1 MRDYLVACILGLGLV
16 SCGGGGNSSPDAR
29 PRADAAPPADGP
41 GADAGGC
48 VPTSPT
54 KTAVTCGSGAQ
65 SNIEHLV
72 VVVQENHSF
81 DNYFGKWC
89 TAATGSSPT
98 CTSGPSCCEA
108 APDVAPGASSS
119 SPIALDDTANGAF
132 DPNHTFDCNL
142 TQVNGGAMDG
152 FVEGGSGCADAKNF
166 AYADPSTGPAAPYVT
181 YAQSYALADQYFQPV
196 LGASSSN
203 DMYFAR
209 AHFVFKDNTVGT
221 NSIGGR
227 CGFGGP
233 AGTDYTDKTIADI
246 LNDCSVTWSWY
257 GGGYDNMVTAVNGS
271 SCPAAETG
279 CHVNFQAYPCIYD
292 PTDVPF
298 QYYPSLQDK
307 PANFKDITKFTAD
320 ITNGTLP
327 SVSFVK
333 AIGFRT
339 EHPGFQ
345 NTISEGATFVTGI
358 VDAVLNSNTYKDN
371 TLILLV
377 YDEGGGY
384 FDHVAPPP
392 TSAVDCQPYGVR
404 TIFMALGPMA
414 KSNYISH
421 VTMEHSSIVKF
432 IEWNWLSGET
442 GQLGTRDTE
451 VNNIGDMIDSTAA
464 GATVPAN

>member
-1 MRDYLVACILGLGLV
+1 M
-16 SCGGGGNSSPDAR
+16 PAR
-29 PRADAAPPADGP
+29 ASNASPPADGP

-48 VPTSPT
+48 VPTMPT
-54 KTAVTCGSGAQ
+54 ATSETCGTGAN

-72 VVVQENHSF
+72 VIVQENHSF
-81 DNYFGKWC
+81 DNYFGNWC

-108 APDVAPGASSS
+108 APDTAPGSSGTT
-119 SPIALDDTANGAF
+119 PTILDDTANGAF

-142 TQVNGGAMDG
+142 TEINGGAMDG
-152 FVEGGSGCADAKNF
+152 FVNGISACADAKNF
-166 AYADPSTGPAAPYVT
+166 AYADPGGPVAPYIS
-181 YAQSYALADQYFQPV
+181 YAQSYALADHYFQPV

-209 AHFVFKDNTVGT
+209 AHFVFKDNTVST
-221 NSIGGR
+221 NSLGGS
-227 CGFGGP
+227 CGFGSNS
-233 AGTDYTDKTIADI
+233 GTDYDDTTIADI
-246 LNDCSVTWSWY
+246 LNDCSVTWAWY
-257 GGGYDNMVTAVNGS
+257 GGGYDNMVAAANNGV
-271 SCPAAETG
+271 CPDAETG
-279 CHVNFQAYPCIYD
+279 CHVAFQAFPCIYD
-292 PTDVPF
+292 PSDVPF
-298 QYYPSLQDK
+298 QYYPTLQDN
-307 PANFKDITKFTAD
+307 PAHLEDITNLADD

-333 AIGFRT
+333 GIGFRT
-339 EHPGFQ
+339 EHPGFMNQ
-345 NTISEGATFVTGI
+345 ISEGATFVTGV
-358 VDAVLNSNTYKDN
+358 VDAVLNSATYQNN

-421 VTMEHSSIVKF
+421 VIMEHSSIVKF
-432 IEWNWLSGET
+432 IEWNWLKGET

-451 VNNIGDMIDSTAA
+451 VNNIGDMIDPTAA